1 MAEEVVE
8 QIIFSTVSS
17 SPRTWLAPSDL
28 KEGLYNVVVECW
40 GGGGAGGYVFGNN
53 SVSSGGAGGAY
64 VRVGTTI
71 NKGQSVSYQV
81 GGGAF
86 GGSYNVDGTGS
97 PGGDTWFIDPTQIMA
112 EGGTG
117 APVMFADNISGST
130 SLVLGST
137 SRCRTIGNVQA
148 KYKGG
153 DGGGSNMPWES
164 GGGGSGAGSTGNG
177 NSAYGRTGGSAKT
190 EYGGAGG
197 NGTLTVASNGAT
209 GSNYGSGGSGASTYN
224 GTGPRPSGSGRQG
237 IIRLTYTRILPTTK
251 PFIMKTL
258 P

>member
-1 MAEEVVE
+1 MEEQVVV
-8 QIIFSTVSS
+8 IITST
-17 SPRTWLAPSDL
+17 SPGTWVAPSDL
-28 KEGLYNVVVECW
+28 KEGIYNVVVECW
-40 GGGGAGGYVFGNN
+40 GGGGAGGYVLANN

-64 VRVGTTI
+64 VRVGITI
-71 NKGQSVSYQV
+71 TRGTACNYQV

-86 GGSYNVDGTGS
+86 GGSYRVDLTGE
-97 PGGDTWFIDPTQIMA
+97 PGGDTWFKDASEIMA
-112 EGGTG
+112 EGGRG
-117 APVMFADNISGST
+117 APVMAVNNISGST

-137 SRCRTIGNVQA
+137 SRCKTIGNVQA

-153 DGGGSNMPWES
+153 DGGRSNMPWES